1 MVNKTNLSS
10 QTFEHEKDYI
20 CRSDAGDA
28 LCNSVSW
35 ALETITSARYN
46 WNIVESGVKQHN
58 P

>member
-35 ALETITSARYN
+35 ALETITSAQTGKTVFN
-46 WNIVESGVKQHN
+46 
-58 P
+58 